1 MHNKIILI
9 TGGTSGI
16 GKYISK
22 KFLKEDNTLIIVSK
36 SEESIKRT
44 TKEFIDYKNKVTFI
58 KADLS
63 KEEQIQKAFNRINE
77 ITDKIDILINNAA
90 GDKMSSIE
98 NYDYKDFAK
107 IIKTNLLGKMFCIKN
122 SIRLLKQADYPVI
135 INIAS
140 RLAIKP
146 MLNSSAYCC
155 AASAIVMLT
164 KCAALEL
171 ENYGIR
177 VNCISPSLTLTS
189 LAKMSYSDEVIQKT
203 AQLSTRKRNCE
214 MKDIYE
220 LIKFLCSQESDY
232 INGENINLNGGILL
246 K

>member
-1 MHNKIILI
+1 MNNKIILI

-16 GKYISK
+16 GKYVSK
-22 KFLKEDNTLIIVSK
+22 KFLEENNTLIIISK
-36 SEESIKRT
+36 KEDSIKTAKR
-44 TKEFIDYKNKVTFI
+44 EFIDYKNKVTFI

-63 KEEQIQKAFNRINE
+63 KEKQIEKAFNKINE

-90 GDKMSSIE
+90 WDKMSSIE
-98 NYDYKDFAK
+98 RYDYKDFEK

-122 SIRLLKQADYPVI
+122 SVKFLKKADYPVV

-140 RLAIKP
+140 RLSMKP
-146 MLNSSAYCC
+146 MVDSSAYCC

-171 ENYGIR
+171 EDHGIR
-177 VNCISPSLTLTS
+177 VNCISPSLTLTP
-189 LAKMSYSDEVIQKT
+189 LAKKSYSDEVIKKT

-214 MKDIYE
+214 MKDIYA
-220 LIKFLCSQESDY
+220 LIKFLCNQESDY